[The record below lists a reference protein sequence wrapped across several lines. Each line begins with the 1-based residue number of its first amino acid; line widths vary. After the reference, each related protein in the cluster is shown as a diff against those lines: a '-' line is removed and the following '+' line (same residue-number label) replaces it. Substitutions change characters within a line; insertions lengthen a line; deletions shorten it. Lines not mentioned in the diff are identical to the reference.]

1 MKATQPAA
9 DSESTIVL
17 TLAGSL
23 QLLELLE
30 NPPPKNQKFLEA
42 QAWYRQVKA
51 NAESNAGQQQPL
63 DDLPHL

>member
-9 DSESTIVL
+9 DPESTMVL

-23 QLLELLE
+23 QLLNLLE
-30 NPPPKNQKFLEA
+30 NPPPRNQKFLEA

-51 NAESNAGQQQPL
+51 EAESNAAQRQTLG
-63 DDLPHL
+63 DLPYP